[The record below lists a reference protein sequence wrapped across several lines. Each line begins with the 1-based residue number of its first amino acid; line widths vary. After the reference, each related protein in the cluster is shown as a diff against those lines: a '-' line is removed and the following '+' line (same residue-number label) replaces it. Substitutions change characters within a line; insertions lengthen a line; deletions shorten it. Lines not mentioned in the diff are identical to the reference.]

1 MSTESSGFRRF
12 FSNPMVGFVG
22 SIASIIGLG
31 LAVYFYIE
39 ARETRELR
47 YFVNP
52 ARAVVVH
59 AGQTSRLSIT
69 LDGAPVKRDVS
80 AAQVAF
86 WNEGRASIKPNNVLQ
101 SLVVKTSP
109 MAPIIEATVRKRS
122 REVVKIDLDR
132 SLLTQGELTVHWNIL
147 EFHDGGVLQLIY
159 LGDVNAPVNARATI
173 EGQGELPEAS
183 GTQNTWWLILALGL
197 ANIGVI
203 LLAIAISTHGW
214 INENKNRFRVIA
226 VLAMLVAICGI
237 AVYYTSHGISSGIG
251 PPFGF

>member
-1 MSTESSGFRRF
+1 MSTESSGKIRRF

-59 AGQTSRLSIT
+59 AGQTSRLSVT

-86 WNEGRASIKPNNVLQ
+86 WNEGRATIKPDNILR

-109 MAPIIEATVRKRS
+109 TAPIIEATVRKRS

-132 SLLTQGELTVHWNIL
+132 SRLVLGELTVL
-147 EFHDGGVLQLIY
+147 RLKVKE
-159 LGDVNAPVNARATI
+159 
-173 EGQGELPEAS
+173 
-183 GTQNTWWLILALGL
+183 
-197 ANIGVI
+197 
-203 LLAIAISTHGW
+203 
-214 INENKNRFRVIA
+214 
-226 VLAMLVAICGI
+226 
-237 AVYYTSHGISSGIG
+237 TSRR
-251 PPFGF
+251 